1 MGFKTALKIIIASA
15 FFLRTPAA
23 FYNYST
29 CSSNA
34 YLSSSNMKCITC
46 PANQIANT
54 YQSVSTAC
62 QCSVGYSPSGNGGC
76 SAITGSCGLSA
87 NTYYPLYDLN
97 GNTNSVSSCGTCA
110 STAYTNRY
118 ERNNSAM
125 ELVVNLVDEEWF
137 TVLKDALAIPHFLL
151 IFALISVAILPLSR
165 YLQPQAPMLRSSNM
179 YLSINPAHP
188 RMCNIL

>member
-1 MGFKTALKIIIASA
+1 MGFKTALKIIIESTIFLQTIAS
-15 FFLRTPAA
+15 

-29 CSSNA
+29 CSSSA
-34 YLSSSNMKCITC
+34 YLSSSNMNCITC

-62 QCSVGYSPSGNGGC
+62 QCSIGYSPSGNGGC

-97 GNTNSVSSCGTCA
+97 GNTKSVSSCGVCA
-110 STAYTNRY
+110 STAFTNRY
-118 ERNNSAM
+118 AKNNLAM
-125 ELVVNLVDEEWF
+125 EQVANLVDEEWF

-151 IFALISVAILPLSR
+151 IFALISVVFLPLSR
-165 YLQPQAPMLRSSNM
+165 HLQRQAPMLRSSNM
-179 YLSINPAHP
+179 YF
-188 RMCNIL
+188 